1 MSTEV
6 IIVTIFSV
14 LFAIIGFLI
23 VDKLST
29 IDKSLSKLSDKL
41 DDQSDT
47 ISDHNA
53 RISALEA
60 VNPHA
65 HVHA

>member
-1 MSTEV
+1 MSTET

-29 IDKSLSKLSDKL
+29 IDKSLIKLSDKL
-41 DDQSDT
+41 DNQSDE

-53 RISALEA
+53 RITALETQH
-60 VNPHA
+60 PHNR
-65 HVHA
+65 